1 MQPRQ
6 PPRRYRVEVSA
17 EPRPRR
23 RCWLVSDV
31 SRRDVTRRDKVFERG
46 ERRQECQAAKIEHFN
61 AMAASSVA
69 QSHCAPRVG
78 RPRKRMGATMAY
90 NTLACLHALARAVTA
105 TISVRSP
112 SLSPSLTPATNATDR
127 PVGWFQHWHFSCS
140 HCFSHTELFAGRELG
155 EEMRER
161 VSCT

>member
-1 MQPRQ
+1 MLTTDNKTMGPSLHLQFDHQGVDSTSKCNRGNRQ
-6 PPRRYRVEVSA
+6 GVIASVDTEVSA

-31 SRRDVTRRDKVFERG
+31 SRRDVTGRDKVLERV

-61 AMAASSVA
+61 AMAALSVA

-90 NTLACLHALARAVTA
+90 NTLACLHARAQ
-105 TISVRSP
+105 SPPLFRFGLPP
-112 SLSPSLTPATNATDR
+112 SLP
-127 PVGWFQHWHFSCS
+127 H
-140 HCFSHTELFAGRELG
+140 
-155 EEMRER
+155 
-161 VSCT
+161 